1 MSENNYDPSA
11 EDDFNRYSNSNKNKN
26 HNQSDQRFS
35 KKNGLND
42 LVLVSL
48 ESGDNYDQSLAEEFQ
63 RGNTLQPA
71 DKDELPPSNLY
82 AT

>member
-11 EDDFNRYSNSNKNKN
+11 EDDFNRYSNSNKNKY
-26 HNQSDQRFS
+26 HNKSDQRIF